1 MSEETG
7 NELVVLQS
15 INPVAVFGTEGGS
28 QKIIDGIKDQVSK
41 LSLDISTEK
50 GRKEI
55 ASVAY
60 KIARTKT
67 ALDDEGKKLKADMQK
82 TVDLVDAERKNIRDA
97 LDELKESVR
106 KPLTDWENVEKM
118 RIRIREERIEQ
129 LLNLAT
135 PLIPDPDVETID
147 AHLAQLKETE
157 VFDWQ
162 EFSMRAEH
170 AAKQSRDKLD
180 VMRAARVKRDEEAVE
195 LERLRKEKEEREQK
209 EREEKIA
216 AEAAAKA
223 KADAEAKAAA
233 DAKAAQEKADR
244 EKREAYERAENERR
258 EKEAA
263 QQRAEKAEADKK
275 AADEKAEAD
284 SIAAAKKAEEDAK
297 VAADKA
303 AQDERD
309 RQAAEE
315 RRKADE
321 AAKRAADEKHRGK
334 INREVL
340 AAVMQNANLTET
352 QGKAVV
358 TSLSK
363 GLIPHT
369 KINY

>member
-1 MSEETG
+1 MNKEQSS
-7 NELVVLQS
+7 ELVVIGQ
-15 INPVAVFGTEGGS
+15 INAVTVFGQEGGS
-28 QKIIDGIKDQVSK
+28 QSIIDSIRNHVKS

-97 LDELKESVR
+97 LDELKEEVR
-106 KPLTDWENVEKM
+106 KPLTEYEEREKI
-118 RIRIREERIEQ
+118 RVRIREERIEQ
-129 LLNLAT
+129 ISNLAI
-135 PLIPDPDVETID
+135 PFIPDPDVETID
-147 AHLAQLKETE
+147 AHLYQLKEAE

-170 AAKQSRDKLD
+170 TANQTREKLERMKSD
-180 VMRAARVKRDEEAVE
+180 RIKRDEEKAE

-223 KADAEAKAAA
+223 KADAEAKAEA

-244 EKREAYERAENERR
+244 EKREVEEKADRERKAKEDAE
-258 EKEAA
+258 A
-263 QQRAEKAEADKK
+263 RAEKAEAD
-275 AADEKAEAD
+275 
-284 SIAAAKKAEEDAK
+284 AK
-297 VAADKA
+297 VAAERA
-303 AQDERD
+303 AQEERD

-315 RRKADE
+315 KRKSDEEAQRSADKE
-321 AAKRAADEKHRGK
+321 HRGK
-334 INREVL
+334 INRKIVDALRE
-340 AAVMQNANLTET
+340 
-352 QGKAVV
+352 
-358 TSLSK
+358 LSIGLSEDQMKDIVISIAK
-363 GLIPHT
+363 GQIPHT
-369 KINY
+369 KIIY

>member
-7 NELVVLQS
+7 TELVVLKPV
-15 INPVAVFGTEGGS
+15 NPVAVFGTQGGS
-28 QKIIDGIKDQVSK
+28 QTIIDSIREQVSK
-41 LSLDISTEK
+41 LDLDISTEK

-97 LDELKESVR
+97 LDELKEEVR
-106 KPLTDWENVEKM
+106 KPLTDWENAEKM
-118 RIRIREERIEQ
+118 RVRIREERIEQ
-129 LLNLAT
+129 LVNLAT

-170 AAKQSRDKLD
+170 TANQTREKLERMKAD
-180 VMRAARVKRDEEAVE
+180 RIKRDEEKVE

-244 EKREAYERAENERR
+244 EKREAEEKAERERKAKEDAEARAA
-258 EKEAA
+258 KAEADA
-263 QQRAEKAEADKK
+263 KAAAEKAERDKK
-275 AADEKAEAD
+275 EAADR
-284 SIAAAKKAEEDAK
+284 
-297 VAADKA
+297 A
-303 AQDERD
+303 AQEERD

-315 RRKADE
+315 KRKADE
-321 AAKRAADEKHRGK
+321 EAQRTADKEHRGK

-340 AAVMQNANLTET
+340 KAIMKTGLTEQ
-352 QGKAVV
+352 QGIAVV
-358 TSLSK
+358 TAIAK
-363 GLIPHT
+363 GQVPHT
-369 KINY
+369 KISY